1 MITLFR
7 RRRDARKPKDAQ
19 AQRMSIGSAS
29 IRNLVVNTYGRAVIH
44 LNPLEEGTK
53 YSYWLTL
60 SRDDAATLRD
70 ALTSFLDRT
79 QESPPDVTSAAVTND
94 S

>member
-7 RRRDARKPKDAQ
+7 RRRDARKPKDTQ

-53 YSYWLTL
+53 YNYWLTM
-60 SRDDAATLRD
+60 SRDDALTLWA
-70 ALTSFLDRT
+70 ALNDFLDRT
-79 QESPPDVTSAAVTND
+79 QESPPDAASAALTND